1 MAKRTGKTS
10 GRGSGGGGGGKSKG
24 KFEGMSL
31 VELQAEL
38 NRRQRATTT
47 LLKRRER
54 LLKELQAVD
63 VEIAKHGASSGSD
76 GRRLR
81 ARNAMSLIEAIRAVL
96 DGKTM
101 GVNEVA
107 DAVQQAGYISTSPA
121 FRTIVNQTL
130 INNQTKFKRVS
141 RGRYTNR

>member
-1 MAKRTGKTS
+1 MAKRTRKPRTRS
-10 GRGSGGGGGGKSKG
+10 GAAGAGGNL
-24 KFEGMSL
+24 EGLSL

-38 NRRQRATTT
+38 GRRQRMTNT

-54 LLKELQAVD
+54 LLKELDAVNI
-63 VEIAKHGASSGSD
+63 EITKMGAAARGGAAS

-81 ARNAMSLIEAIRAVL
+81 ARNAVSLVEAIRQVL

-101 GVNEVA
+101 GVNEIA

-130 INNQTKFKRVS
+130 INNSSKFKRIS
-141 RGRYTNR
+141 RGQYSVK